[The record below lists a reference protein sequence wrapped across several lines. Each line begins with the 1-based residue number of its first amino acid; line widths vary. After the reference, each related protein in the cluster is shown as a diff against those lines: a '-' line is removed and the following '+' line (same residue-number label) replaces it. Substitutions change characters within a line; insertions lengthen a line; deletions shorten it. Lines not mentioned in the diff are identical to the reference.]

1 MGKHFT
7 AKTFT
12 LFTIN
17 FIVGLGFIT
26 TITSVLNLGYWGYIV
41 IVLSLLTVLGTSLV
55 FSRLSNVY
63 SEQYGG
69 SYAFARNI
77 DDDIVNHTYSM
88 KKNWKLSFKQRFKK
102 SFKRNF
108 IFFIGWNQFIQTPIL
123 SSISPLLL
131 SRIIEDILN
140 PQTPN
145 LELIIWIIR
154 SLAVIL
160 FGVLI
165 IISTFGLKL
174 SKKVILVS
182 SILKWFVLGIGLILI
197 MSQITGNGYIE
208 SFQRSKKI
216 SAKLIFSSTLLFIFA
231 FAGIEDMA
239 AMTKDVHF
247 KNFRVILLSAIGLI
261 FVFYMVAYSIM
272 LGLKESFIDKK
283 FYEYYNFSL
292 CVFGLIIFVIGFI
305 SGDIG
310 YKITQTVSTAR
321 KLVPLAEDNLIDDRF
336 ALKNKNNEYK
346 KAIIFVALYTLISM
360 IVLSLIVLLAPKN
373 QQGDYFDAVINM
385 SSIALLLEDIMT
397 FIVAFILEKKKKIA
411 LIPSWEKIAYILSII
426 WASFLLITFFIPN
439 IFGASHTT
447 ETIFTILGYIV
458 FLLSGSL
465 VRLYSY
471 YQYKN
476 KLKHLKEKAIL
487 SHH

>member
-174 SKKVILVS
+174 SKKS
-182 SILKWFVLGIGLILI
+182 
-197 MSQITGNGYIE
+197 Y
-208 SFQRSKKI
+208 
-216 SAKLIFSSTLLFIFA
+216 FS
-231 FAGIEDMA
+231 
-239 AMTKDVHF
+239 
-247 KNFRVILLSAIGLI
+247 
-261 FVFYMVAYSIM
+261 
-272 LGLKESFIDKK
+272 
-283 FYEYYNFSL
+283 
-292 CVFGLIIFVIGFI
+292 
-305 SGDIG
+305 
-310 YKITQTVSTAR
+310 
-321 KLVPLAEDNLIDDRF
+321 
-336 ALKNKNNEYK
+336 
-346 KAIIFVALYTLISM
+346 
-360 IVLSLIVLLAPKN
+360 
-373 QQGDYFDAVINM
+373 
-385 SSIALLLEDIMT
+385 
-397 FIVAFILEKKKKIA
+397 
-411 LIPSWEKIAYILSII
+411 
-426 WASFLLITFFIPN
+426 
-439 IFGASHTT
+439 
-447 ETIFTILGYIV
+447 
-458 FLLSGSL
+458 
-465 VRLYSY
+465 
-471 YQYKN
+471 
-476 KLKHLKEKAIL
+476 
-487 SHH
+487 